1 MKNAFTTEANCKCRY
16 YTKFT
21 FRNIAQQV
29 GGHTEKLRQVTQR
42 CTPRGKACGCPLWWG
57 GAQKRGCAVLS
68 LSPVRLSNSMD
79 LQPSRLLCPWAFS
92 RQEHWSG
99 LLCPPPG
106 DLPNPGTEPRS
117 SALQVNSLLSEPPGK
132 PIDLES
138 LHASL
143 CFSTSFS
150 NSGLLAAFSSIL
162 YWVARPCLSR
172 LKRGNLENSAVATG
186 LENVSF
192 HSNPKER

>member
-1 MKNAFTTEANCKCRY
+1 MHLSLRQNCKCRY
-16 YTKFT
+16 YTKFI
-21 FRNIAQQV
+21 FRNSTSGRAHREIKTGNAEMHTQRESMWV
-29 GGHTEKLRQVTQR
+29 SPLVRRSTEKRL
-42 CTPRGKACGCPLWWG
+42 CC
-57 GAQKRGCAVLS
+57 AQS
-68 LSPVRLSNSMD
+68 LSPVWLSNSMD
-79 LQPSRLLCPWAFS
+79 LQPSRLPCPWAFS
-92 RQEHWSG
+92 RQEYCSG

-150 NSGLLAAFSSIL
+150 ISGLLASFSSVL
-162 YWVARPCLSR
+162 CWVARPCLSR
-172 LKRGNLENSAVATG
+172 LKHGNLENSAVATG